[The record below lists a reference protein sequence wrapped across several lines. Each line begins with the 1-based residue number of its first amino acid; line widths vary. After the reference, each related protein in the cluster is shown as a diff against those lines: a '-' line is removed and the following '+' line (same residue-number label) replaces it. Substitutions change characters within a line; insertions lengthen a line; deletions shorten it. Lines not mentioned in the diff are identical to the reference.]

1 MKNLNSFKAISRA
14 IAYETRRQIE
24 RIEEGKRIVQE
35 TRRWDDNK
43 DATFSMRSKE
53 DAQDYRYFPDPD
65 LVMLHITK
73 EHIEEMKA
81 QMPEMP
87 RERRNRLKSEWGLS
101 DLQMR
106 DILNAD
112 ALDLIEDPGKAGAKA
127 AGARKW
133 WLGEL
138 SREAN
143 AKGVSLEELPL
154 TPADVAEVEKL
165 IASGKLNDKLAK
177 QTVEGVLKGEGT
189 PDEVVKKHDY
199 KIVEDNGAIEAAVDA
214 AFEANPDVV
223 EKLKSGNMKPMGV
236 IIGAVMTATRGQ
248 ADAKAVTKVVMGKI
262 KG

>member
-1 MKNLNSFKAISRA
+1 
-14 IAYETRRQIE
+14 
-24 RIEEGKRIVQE
+24 
-35 TRRWDDNK
+35 
-43 DATFSMRSKE
+43 
-53 DAQDYRYFPDPD
+53 
-65 LVMLHITK
+65 
-73 EHIEEMKA
+73 
-81 QMPEMP
+81 MPSC
-87 RERRNRLKSEWGLS
+87 RC
-101 DLQMR
+101 
-106 DILNAD
+106 
-112 ALDLIEDPGKAGAKA
+112 
-127 AGARKW
+127 RKW

-143 AKGVSLEELPL
+143 AKGVSLEELPI

-236 IIGAVMTATRGQ
+236 IIGAVMKPRAVRPTPRPSPRSSWARSR
-248 ADAKAVTKVVMGKI
+248 AD
-262 KG
+262 